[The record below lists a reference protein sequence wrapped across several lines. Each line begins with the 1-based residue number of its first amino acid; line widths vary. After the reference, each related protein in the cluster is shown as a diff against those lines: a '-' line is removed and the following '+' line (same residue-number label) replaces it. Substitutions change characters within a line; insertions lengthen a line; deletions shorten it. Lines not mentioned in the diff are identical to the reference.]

1 MKKMQNSKSER
12 ASILSI
18 VLILLGAVY
27 SNNLYVDVAMIGSLF
42 MAIGSLFLITS
53 LVGKR
58 KEEEIK
64 NQHQ

>member
-1 MKKMQNSKSER
+1 MENTQIPSYER

-18 VLILLGAVY
+18 VLIALGVVY
-27 SNNLYVDVAMIGSLF
+27 SGNLYVDVAL
-42 MAIGSLFLITS
+42 IGSLFLAVGSLFLIVS

>member
-1 MKKMQNSKSER
+1 MEKTQVPSYER

-18 VLILLGAVY
+18 VLIMLGAIY
-27 SNNLYVDVAMIGSLF
+27 SSNLYVDVAF
-42 MAIGSLFLITS
+42 IGSLFLAIGSIFLIMS

-58 KEEEIK
+58 KEEEMK